1 VCCQHHTTY
10 RTPAQWQPIA
20 PCQTSREPF
29 GSCCASQALAGHRPS
44 PIPQASTAWR
54 DSRTSQPC
62 QWDAHPAKQVQ
73 AAGRAS
79 RTRAAPQP
87 RRMCDTAASPWPRPA
102 RLEARA
108 QRMPNHGC
116 GRKRRLRHA
125 RAAQAAFFAAP
136 AEGAAAAA
144 CTRRKRLPALL
155 APTAA
160 SAAHTAAARSTNP
173 ASRRAVSGPRAR
185 ALLSSRGRAKPAL
198 ACHVRWGI
206 RNHLWH
212 AKSAPY
218 TCARGARG
226 AAGRREQGGRTQRQL
241 ERACQALREQRPR
254 ARIRMRR
261 RRGGE
266 QPPGVPCRL
275 RAAPVIR
282 DACGGSEPLR
292 HPALLTAAAC
302 LPL

>member
-1 VCCQHHTTY
+1 MPVGCPPGQAGT
-10 RTPAQWQPIA
+10 
-20 PCQTSREPF
+20 
-29 GSCCASQALAGHRPS
+29 GS
-44 PIPQASTAWR
+44 W
-54 DSRTSQPC
+54 
-62 QWDAHPAKQVQ
+62 
-73 AAGRAS
+73 AS

-102 RLEARA
+102 RLDARA
-108 QRMPNHGC
+108 QRMPKH

-136 AEGAAAAA
+136 AEGAAGAA

-160 SAAHTAAARSTNP
+160 SAAHAAAARSTNP

-185 ALLSSRGRAKPAL
+185 ALLSSRGRAKPAGAA
-198 ACHVRWGI
+198 ACQVRWGI

-254 ARIRMRR
+254 ARLCMRR

-266 QPPGVPCRL
+266 
-275 RAAPVIR
+275 
-282 DACGGSEPLR
+282 
-292 HPALLTAAAC
+292 
-302 LPL
+302 